1 MDPELLAIFEAEM
14 TSNLEDLEQ
23 VLLEMES
30 EPTKTELA
38 NDAFRVAH
46 NLKGG
51 AGLMEMETLGSLAHT
66 AEELLEAEKTA
77 EWFFAAFRDEDYT
90 AQQQVQDGLSSLAD
104 KHMIIGRN
112 EIAVQHA
119 HETARRLLAGEP
131 VLGPR

>member
-66 AEELLEAEKTA
+66 AEELLEDVRSNVSILDVEAISVLLKVADLSRELIESDESPELTERAEMLKQNPT
-77 EWFFAAFRDEDYT
+77 
-90 AQQQVQDGLSSLAD
+90 
-104 KHMIIGRN
+104 H
-112 EIAVQHA
+112 QH
-119 HETARRLLAGEP
+119 
-131 VLGPR
+131 